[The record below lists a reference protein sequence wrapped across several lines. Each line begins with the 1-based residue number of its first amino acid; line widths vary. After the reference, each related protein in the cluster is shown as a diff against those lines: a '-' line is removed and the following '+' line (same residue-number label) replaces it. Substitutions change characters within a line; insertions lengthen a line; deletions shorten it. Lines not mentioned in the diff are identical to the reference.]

1 MNKIP
6 LGQAIAFGYAF
17 LVTEFLT
24 VLRICWIPA
33 LLVVSIEYLGRR
45 YTLYYSNGSD
55 GAGFAL
61 VDFVVVSS
69 GLFISLLA
77 SSVMA
82 VGITR
87 AAMGLPLNT
96 SNFYF
101 PLGRTEW
108 RMLGANIRYI
118 LAGAVLLFLAAI
130 ISAIALF
137 LAGVEFGQP
146 VDDQAAGFA
155 VLLASLLSILVFGS
169 ALIVAVRLA
178 FFLPAIVVSEDKGLE
193 RAYGVATGN
202 VWRIFVVLFAI
213 AAPFLFAGAF
223 FQASISYAAF
233 GEDALAGELEA
244 MIANVEAA
252 AAARPLLWAAYG
264 FVINVVI
271 MGIFP
276 SAAAFA
282 YLKITEGAGKAPGG
296 ITPPPRV

>member
-33 LLVVSIEYLGRR
+33 LLVVAIEYLGRR
-45 YTLYYSNGSD
+45 YTLYYASGPDS
-55 GAGFAL
+55 AGFAL

-118 LAGAVLLFLAAI
+118 LAAAVLLFLAAI

-169 ALIVAVRLA
+169 ALVVAVRLA
-178 FFLPAIVVSEDKGLE
+178 FFSSRDRRL
-193 RAYGVATGN
+193 
-202 VWRIFVVLFAI
+202 
-213 AAPFLFAGAF
+213 
-223 FQASISYAAF
+223 
-233 GEDALAGELEA
+233 
-244 MIANVEAA
+244 
-252 AAARPLLWAAYG
+252 
-264 FVINVVI
+264 
-271 MGIFP
+271 
-276 SAAAFA
+276 
-282 YLKITEGAGKAPGG
+282 GG
-296 ITPPPRV
+296 